1 MSSTETQPART
12 VLAWQRT
19 GLGVLAVAGLL
30 LRSAVVHERPAVLVL
45 AAVVAAAGLV
55 VLGVLVRRRAG
66 SAERAAAGAGDA
78 RAPRLAAGVTGLVV
92 LCAACALAADLVVR
106 AG

>member
-1 MSSTETQPART
+1 MSPGGTQAART

-30 LRSAVVHERPAVLVL
+30 LRSAVVHESVAVLAL
-45 AAVVAAAGLV
+45 AGAVAAGGLA
-55 VLGVLVRRRAG
+55 VLGVLTRRRAG
-66 SAERAAAGAGDA
+66 AAQRAASRSADA

-92 LCAACALAADLVVR
+92 LCAVCALAAELVVR

>member
-1 MSSTETQPART
+1 MSGGETQPART

-30 LRSAVVHERPAVLVL
+30 LRSAAVHDRPAVLVL
-45 AAVVAAAGLV
+45 AAVVAAAGLL
-55 VLGVLVRRRAG
+55 VLGVLTRRRAG
-66 SAERAAAGAGDA
+66 TAQQAAGRSGDG
-78 RAPRLAAGVTGLVV
+78 RAPRLAAGATGLVV

-106 AG
+106 VG

>member
-1 MSSTETQPART
+1 MSPGETQPART

-30 LRSAVVHERPAVLVL
+30 LRSAAVHEDVVALAL
-45 AAVVAAAGLV
+45 AAVVAAVGLV
-55 VLGVLVRRRAG
+55 VLGVLTRRRAG
-66 SAERAAAGAGDA
+66 AAQRAAARSDDA
-78 RAPRLAAGVTGLVV
+78 RAPRLAAGVTWLVV
-92 LCAACALAADLVVR
+92 LCAVCALAADLVVR